1 MTVCGTKGILA
12 IRYTGNRELR
22 ICRDF
27 PVPEEDHADFQI
39 VPIQEEAPIPDAEPI
54 DFEAWR
60 IDPKPFFHHY
70 FVDNNRRAAW
80 NLIQAIS
87 GKEPLVAG
95 IDSAVGALEMIT
107 GAYQSA
113 LQRSVVEFPLK
124 NRNHPLRGA

>member
-1 MTVCGTKGILA
+1 MIFLF
-12 IRYTGNRELR
+12 RS
-22 ICRDF
+22 
-27 PVPEEDHADFQI
+27 HADFQI
-39 VPIQEEAPIPDAEPI
+39 VPTENDVKIPDAEPI
-54 DFEAWR
+54 DFDAWR
-60 IDPKPFFHHY
+60 IDPRPYFHHY

-113 LQRSVVEFPLK
+113 LQRAVVEFPLK
-124 NRNHPLRGA
+124 DRRHPLCGAKS